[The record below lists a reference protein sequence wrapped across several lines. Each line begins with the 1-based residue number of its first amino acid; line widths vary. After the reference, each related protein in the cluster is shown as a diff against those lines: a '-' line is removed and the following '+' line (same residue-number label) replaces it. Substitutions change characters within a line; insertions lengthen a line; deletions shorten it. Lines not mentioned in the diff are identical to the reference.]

1 MKKFLLIMISLL
13 LAASLCACGGN
24 EEEPDVSSK
33 PPAFSVIQKQL
44 KLTKHSEKSENTIFS
59 KDDFANLL
67 GEELSYI
74 TVTSLPQ
81 AEAGTLVFN
90 GQSVAK
96 GQNLPASQLEYLK
109 FVPSGD
115 IPMASFGF
123 TCDSKSYAGNEMVC
137 EMVFTDSPNSPP
149 VAKDS
154 KIQAVENISCFA
166 KLNISEPNGDP
177 FNVKVITY
185 PANGYLKLSDNGEIV
200 YTPVKD
206 FHGNDKMVFA
216 VTDAYG
222 NESQTATLSINVQ
235 ENQSGIYFAD
245 MENKEEHLYAHKMCE
260 SDVMIYRYENG
271 QYYFDPEKQ
280 VSKME
285 FLVMLMNV
293 AQLDTGITAVADSM
307 VKDDTGLSSGL
318 KGYLTA
324 ASEQGLLKLDD
335 GMFSPKEG
343 ITFEDAAFMVLN
355 ALKLPSAG
363 SLSAGASDD
372 QNALSAVVGSGIIA
386 LDKEIN
392 GETIVTKAHAAKLL
406 WGIESY
412 MIENNMKTNTTNF
425 EKD

>member
-1 MKKFLLIMISLL
+1 MKKILLIMISLL
-13 LAASLCACGGN
+13 LAFSLCACGGN

-59 KDDFANLL
+59 KDDFSNLL
-67 GEELSYI
+67 GEDLSYI
-74 TVTSLPQ
+74 TVTVLPQ
-81 AEAGTLVFN
+81 TEAGTLVFN

-115 IPMASFGF
+115 IPMASFSF
-123 TCDSKSYAGNEMVC
+123 TCDSQSYQGNEMVC
-137 EMVFTDSPNSPP
+137 EMIFSDSPNSPP
-149 VAKDS
+149 VASDS
-154 KIQAVENISCFA
+154 KIETVENISCFA

-185 PANGYLKLSDNGEIV
+185 PSNGYLKLSAKGEIV

-216 VTDAYG
+216 VTDAFG
-222 NESQTATLSINVQ
+222 NESQTATLSITVE

-245 MENKEEHLYAHKMCE
+245 MENSQEHLYAHKMCQ

-271 QYYFDPEKQ
+271 SYYFEPEKQ

-293 AQLDTGITAVADSM
+293 AELDTGITAVADSM
-307 VKDDTGLSSGL
+307 VRDDTGLSSGL

-324 ASEQGLLKLDD
+324 ASEQGLLKLND

-343 ITFEDAAFMVLN
+343 ITFDDAAFMVLN
-355 ALKLPSAG
+355 ALKLPLAG
-363 SLSAGASDD
+363 SASTDTSGNE
-372 QNALSAVVGSGIIA
+372 NALSAVVSSGIIT
-386 LDKEIN
+386 LDGEIN
-392 GETIVTKAHAAKLL
+392 GQTVMTKADAAEMLF
-406 WGIESY
+406 GIENY
-412 MIENNMKTNTTNF
+412 RIANNMKTNNTNF